1 MMRESLLQVKDLKK
15 HFLTKGLFSRKGRVV
30 HAVDGVSFNIEK
42 GETFGLVGESGCGK
56 STIGKLVLRL
66 LEPTAGQVYFEG
78 YNLFEMGQR
87 ELRQLRRRMQ
97 AVFQDPAT
105 SLNPRMTAGEI
116 IGEPLVIHD
125 FVDNAK
131 RAKRVSE
138 LMELVGLS
146 SSQATRYPH
155 EFSAGQKQRIGIAR
169 ALAVDPV
176 FIVADEPVSSL
187 DVSIRAQILNLM
199 QDLQQNL
206 GLTYLFISHDLSV
219 VKHLSDRIAVMYLG
233 RIVELGSIVNIFN
246 HPRHPYTQA
255 LLSAISIPNPEIKRK
270 RIILE
275 GEIPSPIDPPA
286 GCKFHTRCPNRMEK
300 CGRIEP
306 ELVDIG
312 NKHLVS
318 CHLASDPKGGL
329 KTVLRG
335 QTTTS

>member
-1 MMRESLLQVKDLKK
+1 MMLESLLQVKDLKK
-15 HFLTKGLFSRKGRVV
+15 HFLTKRLFSRTGRVV
-30 HAVDGVSFNIEK
+30 HAVDGVSFTIEK

-56 STIGKLVLRL
+56 STIAKLVLRL

-78 YNLFEMGQR
+78 YNLFELGYR

-97 AVFQDPAT
+97 VVFQDPTT

-116 IGEPLVIHD
+116 IGEPLAIHNL
-125 FVDNAK
+125 VDK
-131 RAKRVSE
+131 TERAKRVSE

-146 SSQATRYPH
+146 LSQAARYPH

-233 RIVELGSIVNIFN
+233 RIVELGSTVSMFN

-255 LLSAISIPNPEIKRK
+255 LLSAIPIPNPEIKRK

-275 GEIPSPIDPPA
+275 GEIPSPIDPPT

-312 NKHLVS
+312 NKHFVS
-318 CHLASDPKGGL
+318 CHLVSDPKGAL
-329 KTVLRG
+329 KKFLTG
-335 QTTTS
+335 QTMTS

>member
-1 MMRESLLQVKDLKK
+1 MMLESLLQVKDLKK
-15 HFLTKGLFSRKGRVV
+15 HFLTKKLFSRTGRVV
-30 HAVDGVSFNIEK
+30 HAVDGVSFAIEK

-56 STIGKLVLRL
+56 STIAKLVLRL
-66 LEPTAGQVYFEG
+66 LEPTAGRVYFEG
-78 YNLFEMGQR
+78 YNLFELGQR

-116 IGEPLVIHD
+116 IGEPLAIHNL
-125 FVDNAK
+125 VDKAE
-131 RAKRVSE
+131 RAKRVGE
-138 LMELVGLS
+138 LMEVVGLS
-146 SSQATRYPH
+146 SSQAARYPH
-155 EFSAGQKQRIGIAR
+155 EFSAGQKQRIGFAR
-169 ALAVDPV
+169 ALAVNPV

-199 QDLQQNL
+199 QDLQQTL

-219 VKHLSDRIAVMYLG
+219 IKHLSARIAVMYLG
-233 RIVELGSIVNIFN
+233 RIVELGSTVNIFN

-255 LLSAISIPNPEIKRK
+255 LLSAIPIPNPEIKRE

-275 GEIPSPIDPPA
+275 GELPSPIDPPA

-306 ELVDIG
+306 ELVDTG

-318 CHLASDPKGGL
+318 CHLA
-329 KTVLRG
+329 
-335 QTTTS
+335 

>member
-1 MMRESLLQVKDLKK
+1 MMLESLLQVKDLKK
-15 HFLTKGLFSRKGRVV
+15 HFLTKKLFSRKGSVV
-30 HAVDGVSFNIEK
+30 HAVDGVTFDIEK
-42 GETFGLVGESGCGK
+42 GQTFGLVGESGCGK
-56 STIGKLVLRL
+56 STIAKLVLRL
-66 LEPTAGQVYFEG
+66 LEPTAGRVYFEG
-78 YNLFEMGQR
+78 YDLFKMGQK

-97 AVFQDPAT
+97 VVFQDPAT

-116 IGEPLVIHD
+116 IGEPLAIHNL
-125 FVDNAK
+125 VDKAE

-138 LMELVGLS
+138 LMEMVGLS
-146 SSQATRYPH
+146 SSQAARYPH

-169 ALAVDPV
+169 ALAVNPV

-206 GLTYLFISHDLSV
+206 ELTYLFISHDLSV
-219 VKHLSDRIAVMYLG
+219 VKHLSDRIAVMYMG
-233 RIVELGSIVNIFN
+233 RIVELGSTVNIFD
-246 HPRHPYTQA
+246 HPHHPYTQA
-255 LLSAISIPNPEIKRK
+255 LLSAIPIPNSEIKRK

-286 GCKFHTRCPNRMEK
+286 GCKFHTRCPNRMET

-312 NKHLVS
+312 NKQLVS
-318 CHLASDPKGGL
+318 CHLA
-329 KTVLRG
+329 
-335 QTTTS
+335 

>member
-1 MMRESLLQVKDLKK
+1 MMLESLLQVKDLKK
-15 HFLTKGLFSRKGRVV
+15 HYLTKKLFSRKAKVV
-30 HAVDGVSFNIEK
+30 YAVDGVSFDIKK

-56 STIGKLVLRL
+56 STIAKLVLRL
-66 LEPTAGQVYFEG
+66 LEPTAGRVHFEG
-78 YNLFEMGQR
+78 YHLFEMGQR

-97 AVFQDPAT
+97 VIFQDPSAL
-105 SLNPRMTAGEI
+105 LNPRMTAAEI
-116 IGEPLVIHD
+116 IGEPLAIHNL
-125 FVDNAK
+125 VDKAE

-138 LMELVGLS
+138 LIEMVGLN
-146 SSQATRYPH
+146 SSQAARYPH

-233 RIVELGSIVNIFN
+233 RIVELGSTVNIFN
-246 HPRHPYTQA
+246 HPHHPYTQT
-255 LLSAISIPNPEIKRK
+255 LLSAIPIPNPEIKRK

-275 GEIPSPIDPPA
+275 GEMPSPIDPPA

-306 ELVDIG
+306 ELVEIG

-318 CHLASDPKGGL
+318 CHLA
-329 KTVLRG
+329 
-335 QTTTS
+335 

>member
-1 MMRESLLQVKDLKK
+1 MMLESLLQVKDLKK
-15 HFLTKGLFSRKGRVV
+15 HFLTKKLFSRKGRVV
-30 HAVDGVSFNIEK
+30 HAVDGVSFDIAK

-56 STIGKLVLRL
+56 STIAKLVLRL
-66 LEPTAGQVYFEG
+66 LEPTAGRVYFEG
-78 YNLFEMGQR
+78 YDLFEIGQR
-87 ELRQLRRRMQ
+87 DLRQLRRRMQ
-97 AVFQDPAT
+97 VIFQDPSA

-116 IGEPLVIHD
+116 IAEPLAIHSL
-125 FVDNAK
+125 VNKAE

-138 LMELVGLS
+138 LLELVSLS
-146 SSQATRYPH
+146 SSQAARYPH
-155 EFSAGQKQRIGIAR
+155 EFSAGQRQRIGIAR
-169 ALAVDPV
+169 ALAVNPV

-199 QDLQQNL
+199 QDLQQDL

-233 RIVELGSIVNIFN
+233 RIVELGSTVNMFN
-246 HPRHPYTQA
+246 HPHHPYTQA
-255 LLSAISIPNPEIKRK
+255 LLSATPIPNPEIKRK

-275 GEIPSPIDPPA
+275 GEIPSPIDPPP

-306 ELVDIG
+306 ELVDTG

-318 CHLASDPKGGL
+318 CHLA
-329 KTVLRG
+329 
-335 QTTTS
+335 